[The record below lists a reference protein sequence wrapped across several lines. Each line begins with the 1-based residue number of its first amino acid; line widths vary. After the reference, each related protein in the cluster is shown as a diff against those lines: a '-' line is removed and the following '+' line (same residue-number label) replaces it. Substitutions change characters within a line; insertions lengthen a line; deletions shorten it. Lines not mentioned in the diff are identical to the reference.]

1 MRTTVVNPN
10 ISCIIPPHSIPNTDQ
25 MHFVNNNT
33 GNNVYIVCAR
43 SMESDVL
50 SHYIP

>member
-1 MRTTVVNPN
+1 MLAVEPLK
-10 ISCIIPPHSIPNTDQ
+10 PLHSIPNTDQ
-25 MHFVNNNT
+25 MHIVNNN
-33 GNNVYIVCAR
+33 NNVYIVCAR